1 MLRRL
6 RLIFTTWAE
15 TASSSLI
22 QINFTDQNSV
32 LLLAIILVIII
43 VY

>member
-1 MLRRL
+1 VDAQTFR

-22 QINFTDQNSV
+22 QINFKDQNSV
-32 LLLAIILVIII
+32 
-43 VY
+43 YYYQQ